1 MRVAIVGSRTIT
13 DLDYVLE
20 GLNKLIQDGVLPH
33 ESKWT
38 DIVSGG
44 AAGVDTLA
52 KQIARDNGIH
62 LIEIHADW
70 QKHGRSAGFIRNNT
84 VVSNCDVL
92 VAFIE
97 GDSKG
102 TSHSIGLARMWNVPN
117 HVFADRSLNY
127 VSK

>member
-13 DLDYVLE
+13 NLDYVLV
-20 GLNKLIQDGVLPH
+20 GLNTLIYDGKLPH

-52 KQIARDNGIH
+52 KQIAKDNGIH

-70 QKHGRSAGFIRNNT
+70 QKHGRSAGFIRNNII
-84 VVSNCDVL
+84 VSNCDVL

-97 GDSKG
+97 NNSKG
-102 TSHSIGLARMWNVPN
+102 TAHSINRARMWNIPTY
-117 HVFADRSLNY
+117 VFINGSLNY
-127 VSK
+127 VP